1 MQSCFPCSRMT
12 YCTAWRRISEPA
24 TQTTWPLAHFPSSEN
39 GRSHSQALITS
50 DQQNTQQT
58 KGNKLASHNQSTI
71 ISSTPAVSKSKVNLS
86 SSLTQQK
93 QAKEQIGS
101 HFSTQT
107 RRVKEVN
114 KLLLFATVTRQH
126 KYTRTQPAW
135 SDEIFVE
142 HAERIHL
149 VEIVNHFG
157 FIHVDALKPIEHEQK
172 SSWICENRSI
182 LCMNSV
188 Y

>member
-1 MQSCFPCSRMT
+1 M
-12 YCTAWRRISEPA
+12 A
-24 TQTTWPLAHFPSSEN
+24 TCPLPKLREWQVPLPGIDNFWPTKHTT
-39 GRSHSQALITS
+39 T
-50 DQQNTQQT
+50 
-58 KGNKLASHNQSTI
+58 NKLASHKQSTI
-71 ISSTPAVSKSKVNLS
+71 IFSTPAVSKSKVNLS

-135 SDEIFVE
+135 SDEIFFE
-142 HAERIHL
+142 YAERIHL
-149 VEIVNHFG
+149 VETVDHFG
-157 FIHVDALKPIEHEQK
+157 FIHVDVLKSIEHEQK